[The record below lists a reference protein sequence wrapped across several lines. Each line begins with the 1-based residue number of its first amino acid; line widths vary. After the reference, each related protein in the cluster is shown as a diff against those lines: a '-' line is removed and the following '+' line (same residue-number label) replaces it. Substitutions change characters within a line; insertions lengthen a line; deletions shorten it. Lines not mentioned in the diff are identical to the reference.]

1 MHENVEH
8 RSLGEQ
14 TELVPLALQQSSIDT
29 QLNLKSQI
37 LASQRRIRILL
48 LYIFFFKESR
58 QLSLNVV
65 AFSHGPSKVHN
76 MAMSKSLLVAFSF
89 VSCDQFGV
97 SKEL

>member
-29 QLNLKSQI
+29 QLNLKLI
-37 LASQRRIRILL
+37 LTVSNPCFPKTYQNFALVH
-48 LYIFFFKESR
+48 FFFKESR

-65 AFSHGPSKVHN
+65 G
-76 MAMSKSLLVAFSF
+76 L
-89 VSCDQFGV
+89 
-97 SKEL
+97 